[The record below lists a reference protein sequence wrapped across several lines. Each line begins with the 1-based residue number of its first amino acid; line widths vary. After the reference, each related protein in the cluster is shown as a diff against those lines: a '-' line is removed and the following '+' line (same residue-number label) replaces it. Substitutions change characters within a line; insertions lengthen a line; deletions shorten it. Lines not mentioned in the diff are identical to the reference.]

1 MGHVLNV
8 HRLMGQNDSA
18 IKAID
23 ILAQKLVKPGC
34 GDSKQS
40 CPGYYI
46 VSSNPTGFSGI
57 FIVSGNNNNYVL
69 QPLHIG
75 HQIYS
80 LALIQVFFSLGL
92 EVDYKL

>member
-8 HRLMGQNDSA
+8 HRLMGQNDRA
-18 IKAID
+18 LKAID

-34 GDSKQS
+34 GDSKQG

-57 FIVSGNNNNYVL
+57 FIVSGNNNSIMY
-69 QPLHIG
+69 
-75 HQIYS
+75 YS
-80 LALIQVFFSLGL
+80 LFTQVIRSILL
-92 EVDYKL
+92 L